1 MVGVVGVDGWWL
13 VVVGEWFATTDVATL
28 VGVVMVGVVV
38 SVEVEEWFAA
48 VGVLVGERLGGWA
61 LR

>member
-13 VVVGEWFATTDVATL
+13 VVVGATTDVVTL